1 MINEKQNPMLVSGY
15 VKSKLVPPRFEKDA
29 SATIEAFKSR
39 GSLFSIL
46 ESELIPELTKP
57 SLVSSL
63 HGSID
68 RLFFT
73 IPYWVFFPESFPN
86 ETDLIQ
92 KYADA
97 FRSIISSLPADA
109 IRTIFTHEVAE
120 QKAKDWMDEFGLAN
134 KSEIITVANDLN
146 FTVWAEDAY
155 CICND
160 LDDGEKYFVEPAS
173 FNRGDDAYIADNMV
187 KNSNIKSTQVKLY
200 FQGGNVLIGDD
211 FWFIG
216 ADYPANSLRLGYIVP
231 EPGESERDAVKRVY
245 GKHMD
250 NDRKLIVLGSRVPVP
265 TQKTR
270 PVLVNGQLWN
280 EILYFGNHN
289 GTVQPLF
296 HIDMF
301 ISLAGKNENGV
312 YRVLVADPSMA
323 YDLLNEEPPEGTMQP
338 VFDDIANQLTTLGF
352 EVIRNPMPMAYD
364 DDDNKKVRYW
374 YFATSNNVILQD
386 ADNKVWIPTYGHDH
400 WSNLSVTDDANRDIW
415 HSLGYE
421 VNQLSNFHPFA
432 ANLGAAHCI
441 TKYLNRGAV

>member
-1 MINEKQNPMLVSGY
+1 MPKTSKNPLFVGGY
-15 VKSKLVPPRFEKDA
+15 VKSKLVPPRFEKDEF
-29 SATIEAFKSR
+29 ATFEVFKSR
-39 GSLFSIL
+39 ADLFSIM
-46 ESELIPELTKP
+46 EPELVSKLTKP

-63 HGSID
+63 HGRIE

-86 ETDLIQ
+86 ETALIQ

-97 FRSIISSLPADA
+97 FKSIISTLPADTT
-109 IRTIFTHEVAE
+109 RTVFTHEIAE
-120 QKAKDWMDEFGLAN
+120 QKAKEWMDEFGIAD
-134 KSEIITVANDLN
+134 KAEIITVANDLN

-173 FNRGDDAYIADNMV
+173 FNRADDAYIADNAV
-187 KNSNIKSTQVKLY
+187 KNSDLKATQVQLY

-216 ADYPANSLRLGYIVP
+216 ADYPANSIRLGFIVP

-250 NDRKLIVLGSRVPVP
+250 NERKLIVLGSRVPVP
-265 TQKTR
+265 SQKVR
-270 PVLVNGQLWN
+270 PIMIDGQLWK
-280 EILYFGNHN
+280 EVLYFGNKN

-301 ISLAGKNENGV
+301 VTLAGKNEAGK
-312 YRVLVADPSMA
+312 YRVLVADPKLA
-323 YDLLNEEPPEGTMQP
+323 YEKLSEEPPEGTMQP
-338 VFDDIANQLTTLGF
+338 VFDDIADQLGTLGY

-364 DDDNKKVRYW
+364 DDDNDKVRYW

-386 ADNKVWIPTYGHDH
+386 SEKKVWIPTYGHDH
-400 WSNLSVTDDANRDIW
+400 WSKLSVTDDANRDIW

-421 VNQLSNFHPFA
+421 VEQLPNFHPFA

-441 TKYLNRGAV
+441 TKYLSRG